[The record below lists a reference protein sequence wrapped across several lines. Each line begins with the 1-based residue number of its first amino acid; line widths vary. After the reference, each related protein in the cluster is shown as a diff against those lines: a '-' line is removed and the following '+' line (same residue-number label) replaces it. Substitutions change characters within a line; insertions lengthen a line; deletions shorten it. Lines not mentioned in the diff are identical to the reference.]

1 MWTDTEA
8 VRQSSS
14 RSKVVAEVKNILEM
28 RLYIAGIDWASQES
42 SETWSRKEGSVYV
55 REDRT
60 YKSMREYLGLSCS
73 GFVISKLY

>member
-28 RLYIAGIDWASQES
+28 RLY
-42 SETWSRKEGSVYV
+42 SR
-55 REDRT
+55 DRLG
-60 YKSMREYLGLSCS
+60 KSG
-73 GFVISKLY
+73 KQ